1 MAHKTVVS
9 GIIAFVWLPNG
20 VASAKFLTTEERD
33 FASERLAND
42 NGGRF
47 KCVFPPVLALIYRDS
62 S

>member
-1 MAHKTVVS
+1 M
-9 GIIAFVWLPNG
+9 PNG

-47 KCVFPPVLALIYRDS
+47 KCVPPSISTYIQKLKLTYFIVL
-62 S
+62 